1 MERDMNKHNLFTSSF
16 KAKLLVGGKLLVL
29 LALILA
35 FLLSVMPQYS
45 GNYMASLMDKMHRLE
60 SLDGAKLVLI
70 GDSNLAFSMNSE
82 ELEAAFGLPV
92 VNMGLHGGIGNEFHE
107 RMAHTNVHAGDI
119 YIVCHTNYC
128 DDDSIGDA
136 NVVWLALED
145 HFALWRLLR
154 PQDLWPMV
162 KAYPVYLRK
171 CLDLWA
177 PGYGNQDAGEVNV
190 YSRSCVN
197 EYGDIEWQDEGLDF
211 DFAGYQSYPPAI
223 GDITVAR
230 LNALNDTLT
239 AQGATLLIAGY
250 PIADT
255 SARAA
260 DADFDAFEESL
271 RAQLH
276 APVISHY
283 TDYIYPCEDFFNSSF
298 HLNNVGKELRTQQLI
313 SDLTAYWSAHP
324 RNG

>member
-35 FLLSVMPQYS
+35 FLLSVMPQYE
-45 GNYMASLMDKMHRLE
+45 GDYNASLIDKVNRLE
-60 SLDGAKLVLI
+60 SLDSPKIVLI
-70 GDSNLAFSMNSE
+70 GNSNLAFGMNSE

-107 RMAHTNVHAGDI
+107 RMALLNVQKGDI
-119 YIVCHTNYC
+119 YIVCHSTFADNGGI
-128 DDDSIGDA
+128 DDA
-136 NVVWLALED
+136 TLTWLAIED
-145 HFALWRLLR
+145 HFDLWRLLR
-154 PQDLWPMV
+154 WSDAPTML
-162 KAYPVYLRK
+162 KGYPVYLRK

-177 PGYGNQDAGEVNV
+177 PGYGNQETAVMDV
-190 YSRSCVN
+190 YVRSAFN
-197 EYGDIEWQDEGLDF
+197 EYGDIEWPDEGLTF
-211 DFAGYQSYPPAI
+211 DFADYQSYPPPI